1 MTATNHRGSQIPLAP
16 RDFVSAR
23 PRRFGKTLPMN
34 VRSQINLVGCFLDFG
49 PRSMP
54 SLSAFGYS
62 PSSDNLAANIAAG
75 APNSAGAIFGRFART
90 ASLLGLLESRIFARK
105 RSRPSG
111 VANRDRP
118 PYGRI
123 TAVCA
128 RGSGRGQAWHSG
140 TAKSR
145 SIAMVG
151 HGGSPRE

>member
-1 MTATNHRGSQIPLAP
+1 MTASNHHGSQIPVAP

-54 SLSAFGYS
+54 LVPLDTSPRSQHRGRRTQLSR
-62 PSSDNLAANIAAG
+62 
-75 APNSAGAIFGRFART
+75 AIFGWFART
-90 ASLLGLLESRIFARK
+90 AGLLGLLESRIFARK

-123 TAVCA
+123 TAVYA

-151 HGGSPRE
+151 PGGSPRQ